1 MKFVHSL
8 DQHGPVSVQNRMA
21 GYIWCQNTQ
30 EPQNGLD
37 LTFICSNGSV
47 SAHKLVVQECSPII
61 STIINQDGLLEE
73 EHTKILLPEIKVG
86 LVRKCLQLIYTGLA
100 FFNSDTELKES
111 LKFCIEQ
118 LNMNFVVDK
127 HTLDAAEQQQ
137 HQQQQHQQPPH
148 QQVRQQGQVP
158 ITSRHSLIKKSP
170 QHAVVNSTLE
180 MIPHSTD
187 EPSDP
192 DLYASVPR
200 SAGQDS
206 KSSLKRDGEGN
217 YDTKQN

>member
-1 MKFVHSL
+1 MKFVYSL

-47 SAHKLVVQECSPII
+47 SAHKLVVQASSPII
-61 STIINQDGLLEE
+61 FTILNQDGLLKE
-73 EHTKILLPEIKVG
+73 EHTTIFLPEINVG

-100 FFNSDTELKES
+100 FFNSDTELNES

-118 LNMNFVVDK
+118 LNMNFVVDIN
-127 HTLDAAEQQQ
+127 TLDSVEQHH
-137 HQQQQHQQPPH
+137 HQQQK
-148 QQVRQQGQVP
+148 QQGQIP
-158 ITSRHSLIKKSP
+158 ITSPHTPIHKSP
-170 QHAVVNSTLE
+170 QHDVVNSTFE

-187 EPSDP
+187 ESSDP

-200 SAGQDS
+200 VAGQDCQ
-206 KSSLKRDGEGN
+206 SSLRREGN
-217 YDTKQN
+217 IEITQNH

>member
-1 MKFVHSL
+1 MLLQKLDFYKIVCNILFLIFLIKFINFYDSWFSLNLSVIQLKTSIFSSAQIAKGYKKAMKFVHSL

-127 HTLDAAEQQQ
+127 HTLDAVEQQQ
-137 HQQQQHQQPPH
+137 HQHQQPP
-148 QQVRQQGQVP
+148 P
-158 ITSRHSLIKKSP
+158 SP
-170 QHAVVNSTLE
+170 P
-180 MIPHSTD
+180 PHPHT
-187 EPSDP
+187 
-192 DLYASVPR
+192 
-200 SAGQDS
+200 
-206 KSSLKRDGEGN
+206 
-217 YDTKQN
+217 